1 MIGYLNGKFISK
13 SPAMVYVDVH
23 GVGYEVHISL
33 HTYSRIQDLDQGIL
47 YTCLLIRE
55 DAHLLFGFFD
65 KFEKDVFLQLLS
77 VSGIGA
83 STARM
88 MLSCMKPEEIVSAI
102 INGDTRLLE
111 TVKGI
116 GKKTAERM
124 VLELKDRLAKNI
136 QESNNSPL
144 KHNTLYTDSLNA
156 LMALGIPRSGAEQ
169 AIKQAIKS
177 SPSINTIEDLI
188 KQALKLI

>member
-116 GKKTAERM
+116 GRKTAERM